1 MLLRYALLHIFSQI
15 ILLHI
20 SRENSFF
27 PLKNLM
33 EKKENRN
40 KSVIKDEEVRMWY
53 WDNRIQGWYL
63 LSQ

>member
-40 KSVIKDEEVRMWY
+40 KSVIKDEEVRM
-53 WDNRIQGWYL
+53 
-63 LSQ
+63 